1 MTGDKNKFIS
11 LTLKDGGNVKFGDNS
26 KRKII
31 SIGNIGKTHSFVIE
45 DVLLV
50 DGLKYNLLSIS
61 QLRDKGYNVIFKS
74 IMCIIVNE
82 IDNQVLFVAFRNET
96 VYTID
101 LDNMTSKESICL
113 AAINENSW
121 LWHRRLGHVNMEL
134 LSKLSKLDLVKSL
147 PITKFVK
154 DKICDACQLGKQT
167 KSSFKKKKVIS
178 TLRPLELLHMN
189 LFGPIRTASL
199 SGKLYAFVIVDDYSH
214 YTWVLFLAHKNEAH
228 KAFVKHCRRIQNEK
242 GFTRGKLEITLF
254 LMFDGK
260 DMLIVQIY
268 VDDIIF
274 GSTNE
279 NLCKE
284 FSKTMQDEFVM
295 SMMGEL
301 KFLLGLQIKQTKEG
315 IFLNQSKYVI
325 ELLKRFG
332 LANAKAYGTPMSP
345 STKLDK
351 DEKGKP
357 VDVKL
362 YRGMIGSLLY
372 LTASRPDI
380 MFSVCLCARFQSCPK
395 ESHLIAVKRIFR
407 YLLGT
412 IDLELWYPKSN
423 SFDLI
428 SYTDADFAG
437 CKIDRK
443 STSGT
448 CHFLGHSLI
457 S

>member
-1 MTGDKNKFIS
+1 
-11 LTLKDGGNVKFGDNS
+11 
-26 KRKII
+26 
-31 SIGNIGKTHSFVIE
+31 
-45 DVLLV
+45 
-50 DGLKYNLLSIS
+50 
-61 QLRDKGYNVIFKS
+61 
-74 IMCIIVNE
+74 
-82 IDNQVLFVAFRNET
+82 
-96 VYTID
+96 
-101 LDNMTSKESICL
+101 MTSKESICL

-134 LSKLSKLDLVKSL
+134 LSKLSKLDLVKGL
-147 PITKFVK
+147 PITKFVN
-154 DKICDACQLGKQT
+154 DKICDACQLGKQI
-167 KSSFKKKKVIS
+167 KSSFKKMKVIS
-178 TLRPLELLHMN
+178 TSRPLELLHMD

-199 SGKLYAFVIVDDYSH
+199 SGKLYTFVIVDDYSR
-214 YTWVLFLAHKNEAH
+214 YIWALFLIHKNEAH

-242 GFTRGKLEITLF
+242 GFTRGKLDITLF

-284 FSKTMQDEFVM
+284 FPKTMQNEFVM

-325 ELLKRFG
+325 DLLKRFG

-380 MFSVCLCARFQSCPK
+380 MFSVCLCARFQSSPK

-412 IDLELWYPKSN
+412 IDLGLWYPKSN

-448 CHFLGHSLI
+448 CHFLGHSLV